1 MSKQPPPV
9 PIESALDHC
18 PTIIQVSRKVYPA
31 PLHHPTIPSRLDF
44 GDSVSLSVKIKSS
57 LDLL

>member
-9 PIESALDHC
+9 PIASALDHC

-31 PLHHPTIPSRLDF
+31 VEVETMLFKR
-44 GDSVSLSVKIKSS
+44 
-57 LDLL
+57 